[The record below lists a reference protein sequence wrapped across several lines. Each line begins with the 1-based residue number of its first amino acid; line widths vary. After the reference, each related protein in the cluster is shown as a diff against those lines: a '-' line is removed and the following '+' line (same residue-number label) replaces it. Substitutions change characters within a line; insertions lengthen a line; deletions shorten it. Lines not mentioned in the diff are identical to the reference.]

1 MSKSQETKKND
12 GRNIKGYENYLIF
25 SNGSVMNTW
34 TEMYLSPVVQ
44 TNGYYVLNLSKN
56 GKRKMFYLHQLVAE
70 YYLGHNK
77 RSKKIHID
85 HIDNNKLNN
94 NLNNLRIITA
104 RENISKG
111 KEGVSGH
118 KNITIEN
125 NRYRLCLTINNKK
138 KHFGMFDNLE
148 DAIELRDLII
158 DSL

>member
-1 MSKSQETKKND
+1 
-12 GRNIKGYENYLIF
+12 
-25 SNGSVMNTW
+25 MNTR

-56 GKRKMFYLHQLVAE
+56 GKRKMFYLHQLVAD

-111 KEGVSGH
+111 KEGISGH

-138 KHFGMFDNLE
+138 KHFGMFDDLE